1 MNVPLACTCPC
12 MQTPQQAAGL
22 DIHAAQTARGAGPQ
36 AQQLLA
42 GRRAARGRER
52 GTGKA
57 SELPQMPGIIPLP
70 FGKPVPPPPAAT
82 AQLQLRIPPPW
93 PPPHRSRPRSPNLPP
108 PSRLHPARRMTRSWG
123 NSEGRWPG
131 GRKPR
136 KVGPA
141 EAASN
146 AGTREPGGGGPPGSA
161 GRASHC
167 PRVAFKAP
175 DRDSVLPRPQTE
187 PRLRMTVVPE
197 PRPSRF
203 PAPCA
208 LRPPL
213 GRCPRPLRAR
223 GLAFAKLLLE
233 SFLRL
238 RHSPLSAFIG
248 FCSAVVSRVPSG
260 PLLQERWL
268 PWISRGSP
276 GLVWTPMI
284 CIKCFLTVR
293 EKKRTKVGGGIN
305 SVHLR
310 AMTLL

>member
-1 MNVPLACTCPC
+1 MQGIKQENPSSVWVGRVETKASRFEIRLHVPLACTCPC
-12 MQTPQQAAGL
+12 VQTPQQAAGL

-70 FGKPVPPPPAAT
+70 FGKPVPPPPAAA

-108 PSRLHPARRMTRSWG
+108 PSRLRPARRMTRSWG

-136 KVGPA
+136 KVGPT

-146 AGTREPGGGGPPGSA
+146 AGTREPRGGGPPGSA

-167 PRVAFKAP
+167 PRVAFRAP
-175 DRDSVLPRPQTE
+175 DRAGVLARPQTE
-187 PRLRMTVVPE
+187 PRLWVTVVPE
-197 PRPSRF
+197 PRPSRS
-203 PAPCA
+203 PAPSARPLSPPSARPRAGICQVAAGKFSPAPSLPA
-208 LRPPL
+208 LCLHWFLQRRRFPGAFRSFTAGALASLYLSGGPL
-213 GRCPRPLRAR
+213 GLCGH
-223 GLAFAKLLLE
+223 GLYQMF
-233 SFLRL
+233 
-238 RHSPLSAFIG
+238 
-248 FCSAVVSRVPSG
+248 VD
-260 PLLQERWL
+260 
-268 PWISRGSP
+268 
-276 GLVWTPMI
+276 
-284 CIKCFLTVR
+284 
-293 EKKRTKVGGGIN
+293 
-305 SVHLR
+305 
-310 AMTLL
+310 